1 MGSWARHAG
10 PLLAAD
16 AGPRLSAGAGL
27 AERGA
32 GRGGCWEAA
41 LAAAP
46 EACAPAFSPGAAS
59 DPSLLGAPGRARL
72 AYELTR
78 CHLSASGLPARG
90 KECPADRDVED
101 CIRDLAGDAGAFH
114 AYTEFFLS
122 SLDLCFHVRHGTVER
137 LLARTV
143 SQLGQGAA
151 DAAVALASVRE
162 GIEALGEGQEEL
174 GRGQARLQE
183 AGTAVAEAMT
193 KRQEETRAEL
203 GRLSAFASDALR
215 RSAEDADKLR
225 AAQRELLEVS
235 RAVGSRM
242 DSLLAGLLHG
252 GALSAWEMWCHGA
265 LLLLGL
271 LASAAAWAGLLLQAF
286 AAAAMAAG
294 LCTPAARVAL
304 TAAVFLTLP
313 RLRRSGL
320 PVVSLEPAILSRLE
334 RALDEVRAAQ
344 GAAADRCSAAVSN
357 EVRALLEEFRLPRRG
372 SPLLLRD
379 PASPDPTAA
388 GRRPRRSARRPR
400 RPYLEKD

>member
-1 MGSWARHAG
+1 M
-10 PLLAAD
+10 
-16 AGPRLSAGAGL
+16 
-27 AERGA
+27 
-32 GRGGCWEAA
+32 
-41 LAAAP
+41 
-46 EACAPAFSPGAAS
+46 
-59 DPSLLGAPGRARL
+59 
-72 AYELTR
+72 
-78 CHLSASGLPARG
+78 
-90 KECPADRDVED
+90 
-101 CIRDLAGDAGAFH
+101 
-114 AYTEFFLS
+114 
-122 SLDLCFHVRHGTVER
+122 RHGTVER

-215 RSAEDADKLR
+215 WSAEDADKLR

-320 PVVSLEPAILSRLE
+320 PLVSL
-334 RALDEVRAAQ
+334 
-344 GAAADRCSAAVSN
+344 AVSYTH
-357 EVRALLEEFRLPRRG
+357 LTLPTKRIV
-372 SPLLLRD
+372 
-379 PASPDPTAA
+379 
-388 GRRPRRSARRPR
+388 
-400 RPYLEKD
+400 